1 MAASNSGSVGAK
13 PSGPSD
19 KSHADIGIVCSLA
32 IELGAFLNRCEKVH
46 KYKGDEF
53 VFRGGRYDGIRIA
66 IVEAGMGFARARR
79 ATQALIDGH
88 SPDWILSCGFSGALL
103 PEMKIGSI
111 VMATSILDQHGQQL
125 RIDLNAESNP
135 TENLFVGSLLT
146 VDKMVRTVDE
156 KHQLAAEFGAIAVD
170 MESLAVAQIAKEN
183 HRRFMAVRSIS
194 DDLSGDLPPEI
205 MSIVGPTG
213 AVRAGAAI
221 GALINRPGSLKD
233 MWNLRGQASVAAT
246 SLATF
251 LDGVVHQLVP
261 KPKK

>member
-1 MAASNSGSVGAK
+1 MAASKSGA
-13 PSGPSD
+13 SD
-19 KSHADIGIVCSLA
+19 KSHADIGIVCALP
-32 IELGAFLNRCEKVH
+32 IEMGAFLDRCARVH

-66 IVEAGMGFARARR
+66 LVEAGMGFVRARR

-103 PEMKIGSI
+103 PEMKVGSI
-111 VMATSILDQHGQQL
+111 VMATAILDQHGQ
-125 RIDLNAESNP
+125 RFAIDLSAESNP
-135 TENLFVGSLLT
+135 EQNLFVGSLLT
-146 VDKMVRTVDE
+146 VDAMVKTVEE
-156 KHQLAAEFGAIAVD
+156 KRRLARDFGAMAVD
-170 MESLAVAQIAKEN
+170 MESLAVAQIAREN
-183 HRRFMAVRSIS
+183 HRKFMAIRVIS
-194 DDLSGDLPPEI
+194 DDLSADLPPEI

-221 GALINRPGSLKD
+221 GALINRPGSFKEL
-233 MWNLRGQASVAAT
+233 WHLRGQASAAAT

-261 KPKK
+261 KQ